1 MEAMSK
7 RLLAVGAHTD
17 DIELG
22 CGGTIARALR
32 EGWEVHYLIFSI
44 ARESVP
50 DGFPEDA
57 LRYEALN
64 AAEDMGVDLQR
75 VEILDL
81 PVRHFPSRRQEVL
94 DHLIRKRD
102 QGFEAVLCPGPC
114 DVHQDHA
121 TVHIECIRAFKGVR
135 LLLGYE
141 LPWNNSGSSAFEPT
155 VFVRLSNED
164 LGKKLKAI
172 SKFKTQQAIG
182 RPYIAPD
189 FLTSWARFR
198 GVRAGTPIAEG
209 FYLLRALV

>member
-1 MEAMSK
+1 MSR
-7 RLLAVGAHTD
+7 RLLAVGAHAD

-32 EGWEVHYLIFSI
+32 EGWEVHYLVFSI

-57 LRYEALN
+57 LRHETLN
-64 AAEDMGVDLQR
+64 AAEDMGVEPRR
-75 VEILDL
+75 VEILDF

-94 DHLIRKRD
+94 DHLVRKRD
-102 QGFEAVLCPGPC
+102 EGFDAVLSPGPC
-114 DVHQDHA
+114 DAHQDHA
-121 TVHIECIRAFKGVR
+121 TVYSECTRAFKGVR

-141 LPWNNSGSSAFEPT
+141 LPWNNLGSYAFEPT

-164 LGKKLKAI
+164 LGKKLKAV

-189 FLTSWARFR
+189 FLASWARFR
-198 GVRAGTPIAEG
+198 GVRAGCSIAEG